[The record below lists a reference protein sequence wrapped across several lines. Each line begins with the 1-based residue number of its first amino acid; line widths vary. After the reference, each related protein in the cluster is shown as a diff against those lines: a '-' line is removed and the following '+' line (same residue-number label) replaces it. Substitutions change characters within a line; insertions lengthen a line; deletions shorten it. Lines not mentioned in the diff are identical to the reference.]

1 MGTLLR
7 LPGVRQG
14 LVRPGGAGGAFQWHR
29 HVSVEED
36 LGGPQLAGVNTD
48 GKFLKGK
55 EGLQWEQVSISPVA
69 VFGDALDTRSAALL
83 GKRGMK
89 G

>member
-1 MGTLLR
+1 M
-7 LPGVRQG
+7 
-14 LVRPGGAGGAFQWHR
+14 RPRGAGGAFQWHR

-36 LGGPQLAGVNTD
+36 LGGPQLAGVNMD

-69 VFGDALDTRSAALL
+69 MCLEMLWTQEVLL
-83 GKRGMK
+83 FWESGG
-89 G
+89 